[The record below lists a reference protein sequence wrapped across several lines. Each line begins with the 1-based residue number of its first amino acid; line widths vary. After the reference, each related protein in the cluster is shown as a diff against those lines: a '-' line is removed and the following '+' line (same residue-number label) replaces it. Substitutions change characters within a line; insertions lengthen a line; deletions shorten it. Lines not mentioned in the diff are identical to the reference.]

1 MQALPPGFVLE
12 EDMAALPP
20 GFVLEEEL
28 PQQPAQVQPPKD
40 SFLKNAW
47 DVANEFSAGA
57 NRAVVDTG
65 LHWAGHC

>member
-40 SFLKNAW
+40 SFLKNA
-47 DVANEFSAGA
+47 
-57 NRAVVDTG
+57 
-65 LHWAGHC
+65 